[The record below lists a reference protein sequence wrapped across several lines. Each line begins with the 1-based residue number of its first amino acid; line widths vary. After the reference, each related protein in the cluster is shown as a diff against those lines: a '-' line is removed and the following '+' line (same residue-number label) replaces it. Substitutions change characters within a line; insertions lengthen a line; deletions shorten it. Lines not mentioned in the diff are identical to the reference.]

1 VENELRKRKMVSA
14 ALGWTK
20 GTEREPGAYEQW
32 LLEEY
37 ICNRLPIDEVVRLLE
52 QAAELARIEQSY

>member
-1 VENELRKRKMVSA
+1 MVSA